1 MKENNIF
8 EEENLNDFDDIDPL
22 DEDFFD
28 CDCLDEEENE
38 SHCIK
43 AVKMKRIVSY
53 FEINGI
59 SGMMAFSDKT
69 QLSK

>member
-8 EEENLNDFDDIDPL
+8 EEENLNDFDDFDITDNDDL
-22 DEDFFD
+22 DWDFEDD
-28 CDCLDEEENE
+28 LPSDSWNDEKKKN
-38 SHCIK
+38 
-43 AVKMKRIVSY
+43 IVSY

-69 QLSK
+69 ELSK